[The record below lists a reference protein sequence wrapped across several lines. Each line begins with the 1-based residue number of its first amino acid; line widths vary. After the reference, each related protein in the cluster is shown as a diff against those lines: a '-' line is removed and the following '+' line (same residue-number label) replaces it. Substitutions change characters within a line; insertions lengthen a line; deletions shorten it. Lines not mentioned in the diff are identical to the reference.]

1 MSDEQRTITD
11 DMQLSDLTV
20 GEFKALMREMLATV
34 AVPSTD
40 TEQDADIAQDPV
52 EQVEV
57 KRKSL
62 DEFMSGLG

>member
-11 DMQLSDLTV
+11 DMPLSDLTV

-34 AVPSTD
+34 AIASTVD
-40 TEQDADIAQDPV
+40 EDASDVAQEPV